1 MRYLSWINFLLGTLI
16 IILATQIILTQVKAF
31 FAVVS
36 SENHLM
42 PDKEYKQKTQA
53 EPTRENYNVIVERNL
68 FQVDSG
74 YQDHES
80 DIEPQEP
87 ELEFT
92 NYRFANIG
100 LTLLGTVYTK
110 VNPSIA
116 VIKDENAKTEN
127 NYMLGDIINGYE
139 IVAIRRKKALVQ
151 KNGDRILLVQAKG
164 LGDTESMENDE
175 ENVQIVKK
183 EDIRNQMQNFSKFFS
198 NVGVMPYTEYGKVTG
213 AKITYIRNGTFVAN
227 LGLKVN
233 DILKSIDGKK
243 IKNYQEAMELYET
256 MDKKSRVRLEI
267 ERDGRTIFQDF
278 DLK

>member
-100 LTLLGTVYTK
+100 LTLLGTVYT
-110 VNPSIA
+110 
-116 VIKDENAKTEN
+116 
-127 NYMLGDIINGYE
+127 
-139 IVAIRRKKALVQ
+139 
-151 KNGDRILLVQAKG
+151 
-164 LGDTESMENDE
+164 
-175 ENVQIVKK
+175 
-183 EDIRNQMQNFSKFFS
+183 
-198 NVGVMPYTEYGKVTG
+198 
-213 AKITYIRNGTFVAN
+213 
-227 LGLKVN
+227 
-233 DILKSIDGKK
+233 
-243 IKNYQEAMELYET
+243 
-256 MDKKSRVRLEI
+256 
-267 ERDGRTIFQDF
+267 
-278 DLK
+278 